1 MGPPSRKDGPIIRV
15 LTQKICM
22 VHYVQTV
29 LALWLLLSGYMPYPM
44 PLLPTIPF
52 ALSKGTELTPLSHL
66 LAFACVHMVSPP

>member
-1 MGPPSRKDGPIIRV
+1 
-15 LTQKICM
+15 M